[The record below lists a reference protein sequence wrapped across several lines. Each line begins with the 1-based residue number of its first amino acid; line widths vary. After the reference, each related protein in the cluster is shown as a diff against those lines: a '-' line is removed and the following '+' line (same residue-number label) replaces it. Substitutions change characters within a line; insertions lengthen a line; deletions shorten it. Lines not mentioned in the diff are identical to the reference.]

1 MDVKSE
7 ALSSKLEELEE
18 EYSKTKINKATNKHV
33 GALRAKIAKVK
44 RDIVE
49 SGKRSAGTGFFV
61 KRSGDATVALMG
73 FPNVGKSSLLNAIS
87 NAKSKTSTH
96 AFTTLTVVPGTM
108 IYRAAHIQIFDL
120 PGIIENA
127 HKGLGGGR
135 TVISAMKSTDLIV
148 FVIDVRSPDQIGIL
162 LNELRALNV
171 FVNKAKPKV
180 YIKQS
185 ISYPKVIVEINKSR
199 ISSRDIET
207 ICNGFGIYQAH
218 VKIESELDE
227 DEFISIV
234 AGRSFYMDA
243 IAFLNKIDLNPKYKT
258 VADYIASKYGIKVI
272 PISAT
277 NMTNLEEVRDAI
289 YRKLDIITIHLKP
302 KSPAEPVT
310 PMILKWHSTVRDAAS
325 RIHTEIAD
333 EIKAA
338 WVTGPSVKFPN
349 QRVGADHVLQDG
361 DTVTFIK

>member
-1 MDVKSE
+1 MNVKSE
-7 ALSSKLEELEE
+7 ALSNKLDELQE

-44 RDIVE
+44 HEIIE
-49 SGKRSAGTGFFV
+49 SGKRAAGSGFFV

-108 IYRAAHIQIFDL
+108 IYKEAHIQVFDL

-148 FVIDVRSPDQIGIL
+148 FVIDVRAPDQLGIL

-171 FVNKAKPKV
+171 FVNKIKPRV

-185 ISYPKVIVEINKSR
+185 ISYPKVVVEINRSR
-199 ISSRDIET
+199 INNKDVET

-218 VKIESELDE
+218 VKIEDDLGE
-227 DEFISIV
+227 DELISLV

-243 IAFLNKIDLNPKYKT
+243 IVLLNKIDLNPRYSE
-258 VADYIASKYGIKVI
+258 VSDYMASKYGIRVI

-277 NMTNLEEVRDAI
+277 NMTNLSEVRDAI
-289 YRKLDIITIHLKP
+289 YGHLDLITIRLKP
-302 KSPAEPVT
+302 KSPQEPVT
-310 PMILKWHSTVRDAAS
+310 PMILKGRSTVRDAAGK
-325 RIHTEIAD
+325 IHTEIAD

-349 QRVGADHVLQDG
+349 QRVSAEHVLQDG